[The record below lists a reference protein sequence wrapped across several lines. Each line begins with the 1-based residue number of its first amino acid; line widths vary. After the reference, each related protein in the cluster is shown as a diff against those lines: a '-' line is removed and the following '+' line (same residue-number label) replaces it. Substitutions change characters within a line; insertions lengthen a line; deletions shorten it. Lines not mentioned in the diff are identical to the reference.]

1 MIGHTLSH
9 YLITSELG
17 RGGMGVVYRAR
28 DQLLNRDVALKLM
41 LDNVVNQRDR
51 RTRVLAEARA
61 ASALN
66 HPGITTIY
74 DVVESGEHLFIVMEL
89 VEGQT
94 LRARLSS
101 AGPMEARE
109 LARLGAQIAE
119 ALDAAHS
126 HGVVHGDIKPENIVL
141 QAAAVPKLFDFGI
154 ARQMAAE
161 TVTLTRSNQE
171 ASETPRAAIAGTVAY
186 MPPEILKGEVGDS
199 RSDLY
204 SLGVVLFEVATHASH
219 VARRSRDVC
228 SDRQTATCGAT
239 ARSRREDGASELSR
253 LPR

>member
-1 MIGHTLSH
+1 MIGQTLSH

-51 RTRVLAEARA
+51 RARVLADARA

-101 AGPMEARE
+101 AGPLDARE
-109 LARLGAQIAE
+109 LARSVAQIAE

-141 QAAAVPKLFDFGI
+141 QATAVPKLFDFGI

-161 TVTLTRSNQE
+161 TVTLTRSNQK
-171 ASETPRAAIAGTVAY
+171 ANET
-186 MPPEILKGEVGDS
+186 
-199 RSDLY
+199 
-204 SLGVVLFEVATHASH
+204 
-219 VARRSRDVC
+219 
-228 SDRQTATCGAT
+228 
-239 ARSRREDGASELSR
+239 
-253 LPR
+253 

>member
-1 MIGHTLSH
+1 MTHGLRRQVHSGIVSRVDNHRAAAEARRSGSHLVIGHTPSH

-74 DVVESGEHLFIVMEL
+74 DMVESGEHLFIVMEL

-119 ALDAAHS
+119 ALDA
-126 HGVVHGDIKPENIVL
+126 D
-141 QAAAVPKLFDFGI
+141 Q
-154 ARQMAAE
+154 
-161 TVTLTRSNQE
+161 SN
-171 ASETPRAAIAGTVAY
+171 
-186 MPPEILKGEVGDS
+186 
-199 RSDLY
+199 
-204 SLGVVLFEVATHASH
+204 
-219 VARRSRDVC
+219 
-228 SDRQTATCGAT
+228 
-239 ARSRREDGASELSR
+239 
-253 LPR
+253 